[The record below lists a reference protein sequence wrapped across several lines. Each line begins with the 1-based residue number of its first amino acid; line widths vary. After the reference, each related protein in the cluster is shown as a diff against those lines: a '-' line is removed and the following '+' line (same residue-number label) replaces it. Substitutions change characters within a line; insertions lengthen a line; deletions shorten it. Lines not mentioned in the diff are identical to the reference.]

1 TMQRTQ
7 PALPQAWSA
16 GVMYSGMAAEEP
28 TMRHCLDALVAQ
40 PELSGSKGEIV
51 VCGPCDGHRTFLAD
65 YPTVRYLAADGVE
78 DGHGR
83 FLLAKKKNILFDNLT
98 HARMVVLHARV
109 VLAPDA
115 LARVPAEFDILAP
128 NIARIRRNGS
138 AEAYMSLAQIDRP
151 WPGYMLRRRTL
162 MLRDVRGCD
171 PLRLHAA
178 GPCYVDGGAVFVSR
192 PVFDR

>member
-1 TMQRTQ
+1 
-7 PALPQAWSA
+7 
-16 GVMYSGMAAEEP
+16 AAEEP
-28 TMRHCLDALVAQ
+28 TMRHCLDALVTQ

-51 VCGPCDGHRTFLAD
+51 VCGPCEGHRTFLAD

-115 LARVPAEFDILAP
+115 LARV
-128 NIARIRRNGS
+128 
-138 AEAYMSLAQIDRP
+138 
-151 WPGYMLRRRTL
+151 
-162 MLRDVRGCD
+162 
-171 PLRLHAA
+171 
-178 GPCYVDGGAVFVSR
+178 
-192 PVFDR
+192 